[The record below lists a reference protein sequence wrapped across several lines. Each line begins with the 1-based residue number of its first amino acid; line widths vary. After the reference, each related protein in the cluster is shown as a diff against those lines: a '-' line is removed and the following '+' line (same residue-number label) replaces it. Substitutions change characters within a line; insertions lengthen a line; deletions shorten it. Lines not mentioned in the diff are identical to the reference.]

1 MPKESFNKRLS
12 DFNRDGFVMLEDAL
26 TESQLEVMRNQLD
39 RWIAMS
45 RQHKT
50 NFGST
55 MDGRPRFDL
64 EPKSHSSNN
73 PALRRISSPIEISD
87 EYLEITRDNR
97 ALDLAANIFGP
108 NIKIVNTK
116 VNLKL
121 PGSGTMV
128 KYHQDFPFEP
138 HSNDDLVTTL
148 YFLDDVTLDNGPL
161 EVVPGTHKG
170 RIHSLWHDGVF
181 TGAVNSDVEKNA
193 QKCSV
198 KCIGKAGT
206 ACLMHTRV
214 LHGSLPNNTKK
225 PRRLFIACYAA
236 EDAIA
241 LDKNH
246 IPSKFDGEIVRGSRT
261 GRVRT
266 SNFEMEL
273 PEYPKETSF
282 FGQQSREKEVTHKR
296 GKNGTQKS
304 SS

>member
-1 MPKESFNKRLS
+1 MSNESLNKYRS
-12 DFNRDGFVMLEDAL
+12 DFNRNGFVMVQDAL
-26 TESQLEVMRNQLD
+26 TPTQLEVMRDQLD
-39 RWIAMS
+39 IWIDES
-45 RQHKT
+45 RQYKT

-64 EPKSHSSNN
+64 EPKSHSSTH

-87 EYLEITRDNR
+87 KYLEITRDNK
-97 ALDLAANIFGP
+97 ALDVVAHIFGP
-108 NIKIVNTK
+108 NIKLINTK
-116 VNLKL
+116 INLKL

-148 YFLDDVTLDNGPL
+148 YFLDDVTLENGPL
-161 EVVPGTHKG
+161 EVVPGTHKEV
-170 RIHSLWHDGVF
+170 IHSLWHNGVF
-181 TGAVNSDVEKNA
+181 TGSVSPEVEKNA
-193 QKCSV
+193 QKNSI
-198 KCIGKAGT
+198 KCLGKAGT

-214 LHGSLPNNTKK
+214 LHGSLPNKTEK

-241 LDKNH
+241 LDRNH
-246 IPSKFDGEIVRGSRT
+246 IPSKFDGEIVRGTRT

-266 SNFEMEL
+266 SVFDMEL

-282 FGQQSREKEVTHKR
+282 FGQQS
-296 GKNGTQKS
+296 KNN
-304 SS
+304 

>member
-1 MPKESFNKRLS
+1 MGNYLVKMTQESFDKYLS
-12 DFNRDGFVMLEDAL
+12 DFNRNGFVMVQDAL
-26 TESQLEVMRNQLD
+26 TANQLAVMRDQLD
-39 RWIAMS
+39 RWITQS

-64 EPKSHSSNN
+64 EPKSHSSTN

-87 EYLEITRDNR
+87 DYLEITRDNK
-97 ALDLAANIFGP
+97 ALDLVAYIFGP
-108 NIKIVNTK
+108 NIKLVNTK

-121 PGSGTMV
+121 PGSGTTV

-161 EVVPGTHKG
+161 EVVPGTHKEK
-170 RIHSLWHDGVF
+170 IHSLWHDGVF
-181 TGAVNSDVEKNA
+181 TGAVSAEVEKNA
-193 QKCSV
+193 QKSSI
-198 KCIGKAGT
+198 KCVGKAGT

-214 LHGSLPNNTKK
+214 LHGSLPNNTQK

-241 LDKNH
+241 LDRNH

-266 SNFEMEL
+266 SVFDMEL

-282 FGQQSREKEVTHKR
+282 FGQQSK
-296 GKNGTQKS
+296 KN
-304 SS
+304 

>member
-1 MPKESFNKRLS
+1 MTGTSFNKYAA
-12 DFNRDGFVMLEDAL
+12 DFNRDGFVLVEEAL
-26 TESQLEVMRNQLD
+26 TVKQLEKMRDKLD
-39 RWIAMS
+39 EWIENS
-45 RQHKT
+45 RKYRK

-55 MDGRPRFDL
+55 LDGRPRFDL
-64 EPKSHSSNN
+64 EPSSHSSTN
-73 PALRRISSPIEISD
+73 PALRRISSPIEICD
-87 EYLEITRDNR
+87 EYLKTTRDNK
-97 ALDLAANIFGP
+97 ALDVVAHIFGP
-108 NIKIVNTK
+108 NIKLVNTK

-138 HSNDDLVTTL
+138 HSNDDLMTAL
-148 YFLDDVTLDNGPL
+148 YFLDDVTLENGPL
-161 EVVPGTHKG
+161 EVVPGTHKQE
-170 RIHSLWHDGVF
+170 IHSLWHDGVF
-181 TGAVNSDVEKNA
+181 TGSVHPDVEKKA
-193 QKCSV
+193 RESSV

-214 LHGSLPNNTKK
+214 LHGSLPNITEK

-246 IPSKFDGEIVRGSRT
+246 IPSRFDGEILRGSRT

-266 SNFEMEL
+266 SIFNMEL

-282 FGQQSREKEVTHKR
+282 FGQQSK
-296 GKNGTQKS
+296 KS
-304 SS
+304 I

>member
-1 MPKESFNKRLS
+1 MSGEALNKYRS
-12 DFNRDGFVMLEDAL
+12 DFNRNGFVMVPEAL
-26 TESQLEVMRNQLD
+26 TLNQLEVMRDQLD
-39 RWIAMS
+39 SWIDES
-45 RQHKT
+45 RQHKE

-64 EPKSHSSNN
+64 EPKSHSSTN
-73 PALRRISSPIEISD
+73 PALRRISSPIEISN

-97 ALDLAANIFGP
+97 ALDIVAHIFGP
-108 NIKIVNTK
+108 NIKLVNTK

-121 PGSGTMV
+121 PGSGTSV

-148 YFLDDVTLDNGPL
+148 YFLDDVTLKNGPL
-161 EVVPGTHKG
+161 EVVPGTHKEV
-170 RIHSLWHDGVF
+170 IHSLWHKGVF
-181 TGAVNSDVEKNA
+181 TGSVSMEVEKNA
-193 QKCSV
+193 QKNSI
-198 KCIGKAGT
+198 KCVGKAGT

-214 LHGSLPNNTKK
+214 LHGSLPNNTEK

-241 LDKNH
+241 LDRNH
-246 IPSKFDGEIVRGSRT
+246 IPSKFDGEIVRGTKT

-266 SNFEMEL
+266 SLFDMEL

-282 FGQQSREKEVTHKR
+282 FGQQS
-296 GKNGTQKS
+296 KNN
-304 SS
+304 